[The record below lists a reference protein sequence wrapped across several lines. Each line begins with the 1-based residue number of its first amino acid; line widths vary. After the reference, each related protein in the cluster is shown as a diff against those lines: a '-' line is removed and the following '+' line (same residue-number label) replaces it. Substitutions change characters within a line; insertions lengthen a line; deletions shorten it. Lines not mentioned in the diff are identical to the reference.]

1 MALLFLVRHG
11 QASFGSADYDRLSD
25 LGRQQARW
33 LGEYFRAR
41 GLRFRRVVAGS
52 LKRQRDTA
60 TELLGAMGASNEVL
74 EHPGLDE
81 YRGEALYHAM
91 TGGRDPLEH
100 QNSDYRDY
108 WRTLKGAMLA
118 WTRDELKEVP
128 ETWGQFGAR
137 TRAALD
143 MACADLARD
152 DVVLAVSSGG
162 AISRA
167 VGAIIGVPGETA
179 IEFNLQFR
187 NSGFAELIV
196 ADGGRSL
203 RLVSF
208 NSIPHL
214 DTPERRDAITFA

>member
-33 LGEYFRAR
+33 LGEYFRDR
-41 GLRFRRVVAGS
+41 EVRFRRVVAGT

-60 TELLGAMGASNEVL
+60 TELLGAMGARHDVL
-74 EHPGLDE
+74 EHAGLNE
-81 YRGEALYHAM
+81 YQGEALYHAM
-91 TGGRDPLEH
+91 TGGRDPIEH

-118 WTRDELKEVP
+118 WTRDELQGVP
-128 ETWGQFGAR
+128 ETWAQFGAR

-143 MACADLARD
+143 MACAGLGRD
-152 DVVLAVSSGG
+152 DAVLAVSSGG

-167 VGAIIGVPGETA
+167 VGAILGVSGETA

-196 ADGGRSL
+196 ADGGRAL
-203 RLVSF
+203 RLVSI

-214 DTPERRDAITFA
+214 DMPERRAAITHA